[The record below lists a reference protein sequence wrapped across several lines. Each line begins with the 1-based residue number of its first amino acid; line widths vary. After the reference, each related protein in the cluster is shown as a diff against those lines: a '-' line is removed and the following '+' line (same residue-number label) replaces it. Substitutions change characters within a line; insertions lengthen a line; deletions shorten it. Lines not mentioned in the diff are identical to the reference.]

1 VNIGRAAQLSGVSA
15 KMLRHYEELGLLS
28 GVARS
33 DGGYRQYSQAD
44 VHNLRFIKRSRD
56 LGFSMAEIAQLLSLW
71 HNRRRTS
78 ASVHRIA
85 QQHAQNLSQ
94 RIEQLQAMQRSLQTL
109 MHCCHDDQRPE
120 CPILDDLAGPALV

>member
-1 VNIGRAAQLSGVSA
+1 
-15 KMLRHYEELGLLS
+15 MLRHYEELGLLS
-28 GVARS
+28 GVARTDS
-33 DGGYRQYSQAD
+33 GYRQYSQAD

-120 CPILDDLAGPALV
+120 CPILDDLAGTSAA